1 MSSPTGRINIA
12 LTGPAEMAKDAVRGH
27 FTDAEGLTL
36 MRLGLAYAVR
46 CQLPITRDDTI
57 GRPGDGQNV
66 NVGSFD
72 PSGEIRALM
81 TALYPDADDPF
92 AVAEVLMSRGLIKLE
107 QDLKA
112 GRVSSLADVMNAEHA
127 VQP

>member
-12 LTGPAEMAKDAVRGH
+12 LTGPAEMAKDEVKKH
-27 FTDAEGLTL
+27 FTDTEGLTL

-46 CQLPITRDDTI
+46 CRLPITRDDAI

-72 PSGEIRALM
+72 PSGEIRALIS
-81 TALYPDADDPF
+81 ALYPDAGDAY

-107 QDLKA
+107 QDLRA
-112 GRVSSLADVMNAEHA
+112 GRVSSLADVMYANDNA
-127 VQP
+127 